1 MNEVQWKACSAVRL
15 DQPNSQPDSKDAI
28 CLLSIFDQVDHF
40 KQGDLTKRQ
49 LGALVD
55 SPAVGQGVAAASQRF
70 VANFDQVSHQI
81 EPRRFPVADSI
92 VGMFSLTES
101 RVLSKLDLDDIV
113 RKAHE

>member
-28 CLLSIFDQVDHF
+28 CLLSIFDQMDHF

-55 SPAVGQGVAAASQRF
+55 SPDVGSGVAAASQRF

-81 EPRRFPVADSI
+81 DPRAFPVTNS
-92 VGMFSLTES
+92 VFGMFSLKES
-101 RVLSKLDLDDIV
+101 RVLSKLDLENIL
-113 RKAHE
+113 RNTHE

>member
-28 CLLSIFDQVDHF
+28 CLLSIFDQVDYF

-55 SPAVGQGVAAASQRF
+55 SPGVGQGVTAASQRF

-81 EPRRFPVADSI
+81 APRAFPVADSI
-92 VGMFSLTES
+92 VGMFSLRES

-113 RKAHE
+113 RNAHE